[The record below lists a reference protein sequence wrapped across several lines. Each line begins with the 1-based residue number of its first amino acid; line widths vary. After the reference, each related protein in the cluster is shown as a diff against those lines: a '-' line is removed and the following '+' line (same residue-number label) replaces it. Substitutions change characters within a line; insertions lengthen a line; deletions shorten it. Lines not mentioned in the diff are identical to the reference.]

1 MKADRQ
7 AWFDRQLSLDP
18 EHLVFID
25 ETGASTNL
33 ARRHGRCRRGRRL
46 RVGLP
51 HGHHKTITLVS
62 GLRRSG
68 IVAPRAFDGAMNANR
83 FEAWLRDDLGPTL
96 RQGSVVI
103 MDNLSSHKNPRVKQI
118 VESFGASLLYLPPY
132 SPDLN
137 PIEKAYSKLKAYLRK
152 LAERSVS
159 GLITLLQRCADI
171 FKPAEAANFF
181 AACGYDAD

>member
-1 MKADRQ
+1 MKAQRQ
-7 AWFDRQLSLDP
+7 AWFDDQLGLDP
-18 EHLVFID
+18 EQLVFVD

-33 ARRHGRCRRGRRL
+33 ARRYGRCRRGRRL

-51 HGHHKTITLVS
+51 HGHHKTITFVS

-68 IVAPRAFDGAMNANR
+68 RVAPQALDGGKKAPRGAAR
-83 FEAWLRDDLGPTL
+83 VGGPLGPTL
-96 RQGSVVI
+96 RRGDVVI
-103 MDNLSSHKNPRVKQI
+103 MDNLSSHKSERVKQI
-118 VESFGASLLYLPPY
+118 LASFGATALYLPPY

-137 PIEKAYSKLKAYLRK
+137 PIEKAYAKLKAHLRK

-159 GLITLLQRCADI
+159 GLMTLLERCADI

-181 AACGYDAD
+181 AACGYDTD

>member
-1 MKADRQ
+1 
-7 AWFDRQLSLDP
+7 
-18 EHLVFID
+18 
-25 ETGASTNL
+25 
-33 ARRHGRCRRGRRL
+33 
-46 RVGLP
+46 
-51 HGHHKTITLVS
+51 
-62 GLRRSG
+62 
-68 IVAPRAFDGAMNANR
+68 MNADR

-159 GLITLLQRCADI
+159 GLMTLLQRCADI

-181 AACGYDAD
+181 AACGYDTKISLTSIGRYLHISNLIKDVTGTCVLLKNKSSRFCFII